1 MQLARDSVP
10 HIRPF
15 TTLLTLSDL
24 PHRVIGR
31 TFRVIKRSR
40 TGGCP
45 TRLTACPAQTPS
57 EISVDSLK
65 MHEENYQVLQPVKVV
80 SRGLVTYTGDDILT
94 GCFSTASVTDKD
106 ADGILLGFETSEGPV
121 AIQDFSLGQVCY

>member
-10 HIRPF
+10 QFRPF
-15 TTLLTLSDL
+15 TTSLTLSNL
-24 PHRVIGR
+24 PHRARGR

-45 TRLTACPAQTPS
+45 TRLTACLAQTPS
-57 EISVDSLK
+57 EVDSLK
-65 MHEENYQVLQPVKVV
+65 MNEENYQVLQPVKVV
-80 SRGLVTYTGDDILT
+80 SRGLVTYTGDNILT

-121 AIQDFSLGQVCY
+121 AIQDFSLGQVCH